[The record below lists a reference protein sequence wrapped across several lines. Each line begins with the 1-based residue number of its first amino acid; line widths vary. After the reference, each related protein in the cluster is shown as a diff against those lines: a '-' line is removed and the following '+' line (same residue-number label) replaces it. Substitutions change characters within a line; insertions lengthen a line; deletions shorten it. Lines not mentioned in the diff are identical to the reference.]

1 MSLRLLGQASPPVR
15 LRYPAQ
21 RAHVCPV
28 DFLVDGIP
36 STGSKIG
43 AEGMEVTK
51 AEGGAG
57 VPEERREN
65 GGRFDWSGFFKVST
79 YPSLLLNTDAL
90 CPFICSSRKK
100 ENRKICPELPRR
112 VPSSED
118 SCFSFIIW
126 REVVALGIH

>member
-1 MSLRLLGQASPPVR
+1 LSLRPLGQASPPVR

-65 GGRFDWSGFFKVST
+65 GGGFDWSGFFKVST
-79 YPSLLLNTDAL
+79 YSCLLINTGPL
-90 CPFICSSRKK
+90 CPFICSSRTK
-100 ENRKICPELPRR
+100 ENRKICPEFPRR

-118 SCFSFIIW
+118 SSCSFIIW